1 MRILLLSQW
10 FDPEPTFKGL
20 LFAKE
25 LQRLGHEVEVLTGF
39 PNYPGGALYPGY
51 RVRFV
56 QRETIDGVRILRVPL
71 YPSHDGSSLGRAV
84 NYLSFALSAT
94 LGIFGIRRPDIAYV
108 YHPPASVAFP
118 AIVLKWLRGVPFVYD
133 VQDLWPDALSATGMI
148 RHPALLGIVRH
159 WMRFVYGRA
168 AQVVLLS
175 QGYRDALERDGVPGE
190 RLCVI
195 PNWTYQQDTVAADAL
210 SEGGTKPF
218 EVMFAGTMGFGQA
231 LDTVLLAAS
240 QLQGQAANVSFTFVG
255 SGVDAERLRGLS
267 EELGLRNVAFL
278 GRRPTS
284 EMPVLFQRADAL
296 LVHLTDNDLYSMTIP
311 SKTQAYLL
319 AGRPILMGVRG
330 DAARIVEEAGAGL
343 AFTPQDPTALSEAVL
358 TLGGMSAERRAAM
371 GRAGRLYYREK
382 LSLEVGVAKFARLF
396 EAKRFSWR
404 RRYAIKALF
413 DMVAAG
419 TGLVVLAVP
428 MLLIAIGV
436 ATRMGRP
443 ILFRQERPGRDGVPF
458 RMFKFRTMSDRCGPD
473 GQLLPDRDRL
483 TRLGTWLRKT
493 SLDELPELINV
504 LRGEMSLVGPR
515 PLLMRYTPYFTEEER
530 IRLAV
535 RPGITG
541 LAQVSGRNLV
551 SWDARL
557 ALDVRYV
564 RAWSLWL
571 DFKILML
578 TAWRVFARGG
588 VVVDAESVMR
598 NLDDERR
605 EEATP

>member
-1 MRILLLSQW
+1 VRILLLSQW

-25 LQRLGHEVEVLTGF
+25 LQRLGHEVAVLTGF
-39 PNYPGGALYPGY
+39 PNYPGGKLYPGY
-51 RVRFV
+51 RLRFM
-56 QRETIDGVRILRVPL
+56 QRETIDGVPILRVPL
-71 YPSHDGSSLGRAV
+71 YPSHDSSSLGRAT
-84 NYLSFALSAT
+84 NYLSFALSASF
-94 LGIFGIRRPDIAYV
+94 GIFGIRRPDIAYV
-108 YHPPASVAFP
+108 YHPPATVALP
-118 AIVLKWLRGVPFVYD
+118 AIALKWLRGVPFVYD
-133 VQDLWPDALSATGMI
+133 VQDLWPDALSATGMVK
-148 RHPALLGIVRH
+148 HPALLGLVRH
-159 WMRFVYGRA
+159 WMRFVYRRA
-168 AQVVLLS
+168 AHIVLLS
-175 QGYRDALERDGVPGE
+175 SGYRNALARDGVPE
-190 RLCVI
+190 EKLSVI
-195 PNWTYQQDTVAADAL
+195 PNWTYQQEAVPAQP
-210 SEGGTKPF
+210 SPQRGTGNF

-231 LDTVLLAAS
+231 LDTVLLAAK
-240 QLQGQAANVSFTFVG
+240 QLQDEAASVFFTFVG
-255 SGVDAERLRGLS
+255 NGVEAERLERLA
-267 EELGLRNVAFL
+267 EELDLRNVTFL

-284 EMPVLFQRADAL
+284 EMPALFQRADAL
-296 LVHLTDNDLYSMTIP
+296 LVHLKDNELFAMTIP

-330 DAARIVEEAGAGL
+330 EAARIIEEAGAGL
-343 AFTPQDPTALSEAVL
+343 SFVPQDPVSLSQAIL
-358 TLGGMSAERRAAM
+358 MLGSMSPEERAAM
-371 GRAGRLYYREK
+371 GSAGQLYYREK
-382 LSLEVGVAKFARLF
+382 LSLEVGAAKFVKLF

-413 DMVAAG
+413 DTVAAAV
-419 TGLVVLAVP
+419 GLTLLAVP
-428 MLLIAIGV
+428 MLIIGMGV
-436 ATRMGRP
+436 AARMGRP
-443 ILFRQERPGRDGVPF
+443 VLFRQERPGRDGIPF
-458 RMFKFRTMSDRCGPD
+458 RMFKFRTMTDARGRD

-530 IRLAV
+530 LRLTV

-551 SWDARL
+551 SWDTRL

-564 RAWSLWL
+564 REWSLWL
-571 DFKILML
+571 DFRILVL
-578 TAWRVFARGG
+578 TVWRVFVRGG

-605 EEATP
+605 KDRVQ

>member
-382 LSLEVGVAKFARLF
+382 LSLEVGVGSSRGC
-396 EAKRFSWR
+396 SR
-404 RRYAIKALF
+404 RNDFRG
-413 DMVAAG
+413 AA
-419 TGLVVLAVP
+419 
-428 MLLIAIGV
+428 
-436 ATRMGRP
+436 AT
-443 ILFRQERPGRDGVPF
+443 Q
-458 RMFKFRTMSDRCGPD
+458 
-473 GQLLPDRDRL
+473 
-483 TRLGTWLRKT
+483 
-493 SLDELPELINV
+493 
-504 LRGEMSLVGPR
+504 
-515 PLLMRYTPYFTEEER
+515 
-530 IRLAV
+530 
-535 RPGITG
+535 
-541 LAQVSGRNLV
+541 
-551 SWDARL
+551 
-557 ALDVRYV
+557 
-564 RAWSLWL
+564 
-571 DFKILML
+571 
-578 TAWRVFARGG
+578 
-588 VVVDAESVMR
+588 
-598 NLDDERR
+598 
-605 EEATP
+605 